1 MPGRLIAGERA
12 GRLEAIEVGHHH
24 VHQHQV
30 GQLGLGG
37 LHSGRTIGGG
47 QDLVPELL
55 DDALYPQQLRR

>member
-1 MPGRLIAGERA
+1 MPGRLVAGEGA
-12 GRLEAIEVGHHH
+12 GGLEAVEIGHHH
-24 VHQHQV
+24 VHQDQV

-37 LHSGRTIGGG
+37 FDPGRAIGGG